1 MDYKDIGMFGNTL
14 STTPQSTEGSGHTIK
29 VLNTI
34 STIAAI
40 GIGIIILSTVVILI
54 QIRKEQRL
62 LSNVENGLDVS

>member
-14 STTPQSTEGSGHTIK
+14 STTPQSTEGSGYTVK

-34 STIAAI
+34 STIAAV

-54 QIRKEQRL
+54 KIRKEQRL
-62 LSNVENGLDVS
+62 LANAENSLNVS